1 MSREDARMSMTLN
14 PELKRRFKA
23 VADAN
28 KRSMIQ
34 EMTIA
39 ITEHVEAFE
48 RGGVNREMNG
58 SSEISSEERK
68 KELELMIK
76 QVLRESGYEVNE

>member
-1 MSREDARMSMTLN
+1 MSREDARMSMTLD

-34 EMTIA
+34 EMTLA

-48 RGGVNREMNG
+48 RGGVNRDLNSGMAISDDELRKTIKSVVAEML
-58 SSEISSEERK
+58 EEKKRK
-68 KELELMIK
+68 
-76 QVLRESGYEVNE
+76 

>member
-1 MSREDARMSMTLN
+1 MSREDARMSMTLD

-34 EMTIA
+34 EMTLA

-48 RGGVNREMNG
+48 RGGVNRDLNSG
-58 SSEISSEERK
+58 LDISDDELDSRIEAVLTRMLQEKGK
-68 KELELMIK
+68 K
-76 QVLRESGYEVNE
+76 V